1 MIPLRLLLSTG
12 RCSTGPRFPERI
24 WHVSHHRQNRP
35 DPDRCRRGH
44 ARVPLVPATAA
55 PVDETAEGVVVAK
68 GGLIGHLRPSTH
80 APANHIFPNGS
91 EVTLD
96 SKVSGTVVD
105 GNPRWYLVV
114 AEGDANWVSA
124 RYLRNVGPAPEPCDP
139 SDGTFSAKTT
149 AVLKKRVG
157 PTTADASAGT
167 YAKGQK
173 FRVQCYT
180 DSWQKW
186 YLTDTSRWLRA
197 KHVTT
202 SSKVR
207 YCSNL

>member
-1 MIPLRLLLSTG
+1 MYPITAKTVLTLAAAVAATLAIPL
-12 RCSTGPRFPERI
+12 
-24 WHVSHHRQNRP
+24 
-35 DPDRCRRGH
+35 
-44 ARVPLVPATAA
+44 APAAAA
-55 PVDETAEGVVVAK
+55 PASATAEGVVVAK
-68 GGLIGHLRPSTH
+68 GGLVGRVRPSTH
-80 APANHIFPNGS
+80 APANYTFPNGS

-96 SKVSGTVVD
+96 CKVSGTVVD

-124 RYLRNVGPAPEPCDP
+124 RYVRNVGPGPEPCDP
-139 SDGTFSAKTT
+139 SDGTYSAKAT

-180 DSWQKW
+180 ASGQKW
-186 YLTDTSRWLRA
+186 YLTDNSRWVRA
-197 KHVTT
+197 KYVST

-207 YCSNL
+207 YCSNA

>member
-1 MIPLRLLLSTG
+1 MY
-12 RCSTGPRFPERI
+12 
-24 WHVSHHRQNRP
+24 RP
-35 DPDRCRRGH
+35 TAKNALTLTVATVAALALPMV
-44 ARVPLVPATAA
+44 AATAA
-55 PVDETAEGVVVAK
+55 PVDGAAKGVVVAN
-68 GGLIGHLRPSTH
+68 GGLVGHLRPSTH
-80 APANHIFPNGS
+80 APANYTFPNGS

-96 SKVSGTVVD
+96 CKVSGTVVD
-105 GNPRWYLVV
+105 GNRRWYLVV

-124 RYLRNVGPAPEPCDP
+124 RYVGNVGPAPEPCDP

-167 YAKGQK
+167 YTKGQK

-180 DSWQKW
+180 DSGQKW
-186 YLTDTSRWLRA
+186 FLTETSRWVSA
-197 KHVTT
+197 KYVGT
-202 SSKVR
+202 SSGVR

>member
-1 MIPLRLLLSTG
+1 MYRRTAKTALTVTAAVAATLALPL
-12 RCSTGPRFPERI
+12 
-24 WHVSHHRQNRP
+24 
-35 DPDRCRRGH
+35 
-44 ARVPLVPATAA
+44 APATAA
-55 PVDETAEGVVVAK
+55 PPDATAKGVVVAK
-68 GGLIGHLRPSTH
+68 GGLIGHVRPSTH
-80 APANHIFPNGS
+80 APDNYTFPNGS
-91 EVTLD
+91 KVTLD
-96 SKVSGTVVD
+96 CKVPGPVVG

-124 RYLRNVGPAPEPCDP
+124 RYVRNVGPAPDPCDP
-139 SDGTFSAKTT
+139 SDGTFSATATT
-149 AVLKKRVG
+149 ALKKRTG

-180 DSWQKW
+180 DSGQKW
-186 YLTDTSRWLRA
+186 YLTDSSKWVSA
-197 KHVTT
+197 KYVKT

>member
-1 MIPLRLLLSTG
+1 MYRITAKTALTLTAAVAATLALPL
-12 RCSTGPRFPERI
+12 
-24 WHVSHHRQNRP
+24 
-35 DPDRCRRGH
+35 
-44 ARVPLVPATAA
+44 APATAA
-55 PVDETAEGVVVAK
+55 PVDAAAEGVVVAK
-68 GGLIGHLRPSTH
+68 GGLIGHVRPSTH
-80 APANHIFPNGS
+80 APANYTFPNGS

-96 SKVSGTVVD
+96 CKVSGTVVD

-124 RYLRNVGPAPEPCDP
+124 RYVRNVGPAPEPCDP

-149 AVLKKRVG
+149 TVLKKRVG

-180 DSWQKW
+180 NSGQKW
-186 YLTDTSRWLRA
+186 YLTETSRWVSA
-197 KHVTT
+197 KYVTT
-202 SSKVR
+202 SSQVR
-207 YCSNL
+207 YCSNV